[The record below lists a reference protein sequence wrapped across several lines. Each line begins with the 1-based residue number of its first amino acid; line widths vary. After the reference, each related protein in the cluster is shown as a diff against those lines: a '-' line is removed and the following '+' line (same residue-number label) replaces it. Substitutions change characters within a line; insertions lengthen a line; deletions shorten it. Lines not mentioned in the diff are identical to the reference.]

1 MRKLVLAGAAALLCG
16 CQAVS
21 DYMDRKTDY
30 RSSGPART
38 LPPLE
43 VPPDLTSPERD
54 GRYVVPE
61 QQTAKSSATFS
72 GYQAER
78 RERAAGT
85 PVPGATPV
93 LPAFDSM
100 KVERAGTTRWLVVQA
115 APERLWSILKEF
127 WKENGFELELERPET
142 GVMETQW
149 AENRAKIPLDV
160 VSRAISRVSGRL
172 YSTGELDKFRT
183 RLERSPDGAGTE
195 IYISHRGIEEVQV
208 SNRNL
213 GVNAASVAPTEWQP
227 RAIDPG
233 LEAEFLQR
241 LMIKLGAQEDKAK
254 SLAASGQ
261 PEYRAEIRKG
271 VDGAELLQV
280 YEPFDRAWRRVGL
293 ALDRVGFTV
302 EDRDRQKGLYF
313 VRYADPAKAKDERG
327 FFARIFSSDSS
338 AKLKAEQ
345 YRVQVTQT
353 GTETQV
359 NVLNKDGAAEASQTA
374 SRILALLHE
383 QLK

>member
-16 CQAVS
+16 CQSIS

-72 GYQAER
+72 GYQAQR
-78 RERAAGT
+78 RERTAGT
-85 PVPGATPV
+85 PAPGAKPV

-115 APERLWSILKEF
+115 SPEQLWPVLKEF
-127 WKENGFELELERPET
+127 WKENGFEIELERPET

-195 IYISHRGIEEVQV
+195 VYISHRGIEEVHE
-208 SNRNL
+208 STANL
-213 GVNAASVAPTEWQP
+213 GTTSVAPTVWQP

-241 LMIKLGAQEDKAK
+241 LMVKLGAQEDKAK
-254 SLAASGQ
+254 ALAESGQ
-261 PEYRAEIRKG
+261 PQYRAEIRKG

-327 FFARIFSSDSS
+327 FFARIFSSGSGTN
-338 AKLKAEQ
+338 LKAEQ
-345 YRVQVTQT
+345 YWVQVTQA

>member
-1 MRKLVLAGAAALLCG
+1 MRKVLLVGAAALLCG

-21 DYMDRKTDY
+21 DYFDRKTDY

-43 VPPDLTSPERD
+43 VPPDLTTPERD

-72 GYQAER
+72 EYQAGR
-78 RERAAGT
+78 REGAA
-85 PVPGATPV
+85 ATPRAGAAI

-100 KVERAGTTRWLVVQA
+100 KVERAGTQRWLVVD
-115 APERLWSILKEF
+115 APPEKLWPVLKAF
-127 WKENGFELELERPET
+127 WKENGFELELELPEI
-142 GVMETQW
+142 GIMETQW
-149 AENRAKIPLDV
+149 AENRAKIPLDPV
-160 VSRAISRVSGRL
+160 RRIIGRAFDRA

-195 IYISHRGIEEVQV
+195 VYISHRGIEEVLE
-208 SNRNL
+208 STRSL
-213 GVNAASVAPTEWQP
+213 GTTEVGPTTWQP
-227 RAIDPG
+227 RPIDPG

-241 LMIKLGAQEDKAK
+241 LMVKLGAQEEKAK
-254 SLAASGQ
+254 QLAATGQ
-261 PEYRAEIRKG
+261 PEFRAELRKG
-271 VDGAELLQV
+271 VDGRELLQLF
-280 YEPFDRAWRRVGL
+280 EPFDRAWRRVGL

-327 FFARIFSSDSS
+327 WFARIFSSDSG

-345 YRVQVTQT
+345 YQVQVTQA
-353 GTETQV
+353 GTASQV
-359 NVLNKDGAAEASQTA
+359 NVLNKDGSAEASQTA
-374 SRILALLHE
+374 SRILSLLHE